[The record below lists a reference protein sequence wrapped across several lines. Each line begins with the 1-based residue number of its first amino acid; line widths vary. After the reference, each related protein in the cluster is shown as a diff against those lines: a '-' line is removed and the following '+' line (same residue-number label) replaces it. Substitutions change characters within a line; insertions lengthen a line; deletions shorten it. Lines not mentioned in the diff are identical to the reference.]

1 MYRFLDGFSLT
12 RRYILNYT
20 APMNNTVF
28 SLESDL
34 HLTKNSEEFLS
45 PKRVQLLEN
54 IIIYG
59 SITKAAKASGIT
71 YKTAWAWID
80 KMNSLASKPLVQ
92 RISGGKGGG
101 GTLVTAF
108 AKELI
113 GRFTELEA
121 LHQKHLASLDRSFED
136 LDNGRMHDFV
146 FSRLNAEVLAIEE
159 NASRA
164 SIVLRLETLETIAA
178 QAPMA
183 FTQINKLSV
192 GSLVSVLIESEA
204 VSVSR
209 YNEEELSSRN
219 KLKTK
224 VKDIVIQG
232 DEVLLKLCLK
242 NGEVLHSQKTY
253 KSYEKLKIK
262 KEDEL
267 LAIFKAYSITLL
279 SRGK

>member
-242 NGEVLHSQKTY
+242 NGEVLHSQITY